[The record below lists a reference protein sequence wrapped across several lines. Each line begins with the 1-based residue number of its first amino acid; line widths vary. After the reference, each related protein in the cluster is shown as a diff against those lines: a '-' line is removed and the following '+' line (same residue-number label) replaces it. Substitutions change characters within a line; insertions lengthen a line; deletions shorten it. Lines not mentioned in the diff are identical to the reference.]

1 MSQVIHLGTGTMR
14 PTQQSKS
21 TQNSTA
27 SHIPLVS
34 TSTSRSPTVTTDTPT
49 IADLISPNMPSVDT
63 ASSAPSTPRSSQSSL
78 NDQYNTSPSSTS
90 SPLRPQR
97 SSLKPSLKSSESVTM
112 ISNRR
117 SSPPAVRFAEPDP
130 LPKPQTW
137 PRARPK
143 TIQLPEPLVNKIPN
157 PLTKAQYHHIPS
169 FTSPTATLME
179 QIDNFQ
185 AWGTP
190 ISPTPKRPVS
200 LPVRSAGSLKVVRKR
215 VSSLKARSTS
225 CQEPDSRWEGIP
237 LPAHFT
243 PPNVGLKSRVASYQS
258 TKSTKSIRS
267 TRSTKSTNLRIST
280 QSAPVVLEPLVSSPP
295 GQYNPLDHY
304 IPCLY
309 PSCTLHYTPARTG
322 SNYYLPQSPYNMS
335 RLHGYCP
342 RHANQDLNQANVSCK
357 REYENLRQSA
367 GRKTLGVIAAE
378 FEILKEGFRRER
390 RHKDAALVQEQKQR
404 VLGVRP
410 ISLNQKS
417 NGTKGKPGAQEDA
430 WDWRYTLR
438 PCTSSHC
445 KAYYTPYS
453 NHYTY
458 YRTPIS
464 GFLPQETLCSAC
476 AKTELEG
483 FVEKIKEKWG
493 SRCGW
498 DHKEWHDWY
507 ANACND
513 RTMEQEYWIKAQ
525 EKCVR
530 ERGPPKWVGRLRDS
544 AVVEEDAIELKRER
558 KSLMRKWFGSMSA

>member
-1 MSQVIHLGTGTMR
+1 
-14 PTQQSKS
+14 
-21 TQNSTA
+21 
-27 SHIPLVS
+27 
-34 TSTSRSPTVTTDTPT
+34 
-49 IADLISPNMPSVDT
+49 
-63 ASSAPSTPRSSQSSL
+63 
-78 NDQYNTSPSSTS
+78 
-90 SPLRPQR
+90 
-97 SSLKPSLKSSESVTM
+97 
-112 ISNRR
+112 
-117 SSPPAVRFAEPDP
+117 
-130 LPKPQTW
+130 
-137 PRARPK
+137 
-143 TIQLPEPLVNKIPN
+143 
-157 PLTKAQYHHIPS
+157 
-169 FTSPTATLME
+169 
-179 QIDNFQ
+179 
-185 AWGTP
+185 
-190 ISPTPKRPVS
+190 
-200 LPVRSAGSLKVVRKR
+200 
-215 VSSLKARSTS
+215 
-225 CQEPDSRWEGIP
+225 
-237 LPAHFT
+237 
-243 PPNVGLKSRVASYQS
+243 
-258 TKSTKSIRS
+258 
-267 TRSTKSTNLRIST
+267 
-280 QSAPVVLEPLVSSPP
+280 
-295 GQYNPLDHY
+295 
-304 IPCLY
+304 
-309 PSCTLHYTPARTG
+309 
-322 SNYYLPQSPYNMS
+322 MS

-525 EKCVR
+525 EKCIR

>member
-1 MSQVIHLGTGTMR
+1 MSF
-14 PTQQSKS
+14 
-21 TQNSTA
+21 A
-27 SHIPLVS
+27 
-34 TSTSRSPTVTTDTPT
+34 
-49 IADLISPNMPSVDT
+49 DT

-78 NDQYNTSPSSTS
+78 NGQYNTSPSSTS

-97 SSLKPSLKSSESVTM
+97 LSLKPSLKSSESVTM
-112 ISNRR
+112 ASSRR
-117 SSPPAVRFAEPDP
+117 SSPPAVRFAEPNP
-130 LPKPQTW
+130 LPKSQTW

-143 TIQLPEPLVNKIPN
+143 TIQLPEPLVNKISN
-157 PLTKAQYHHIPS
+157 PPTKAQYHHIPS

-190 ISPTPKRPVS
+190 ISPSFKRPVS
-200 LPVRSAGSLKVVRKR
+200 LPVRPNGSLKVVKKR
-215 VSSLKARSTS
+215 VSSLKSRSTS
-225 CQEPDSRWEGIP
+225 YQETDSRWEGIP

-243 PPNVGLKSRVASYQS
+243 PPTLGSRSRVTSYQS
-258 TKSTKSIRS
+258 TKSANS
-267 TRSTKSTNLRIST
+267 TGLRIST
-280 QSAPVVLEPLVSSPP
+280 QSAPAVLEPSISSPP
-295 GQYNPLDHY
+295 GQYNPLEHH

-342 RHANQDLNQANVSCK
+342 RHASQDLNQINIACK
-357 REYENLRQSA
+357 REYEKLRQSA

-378 FEILKEGFRRER
+378 FEILKEDFRRER

-404 VLGVRP
+404 VLGVLP
-410 ISLNQKS
+410 IVLNQK
-417 NGTKGKPGAQEDA
+417 NNDAKGNPRVQEDT

-476 AKTELEG
+476 AKTELED
-483 FVEKIKEKWG
+483 FVNKIKEKWG
-493 SRCGW
+493 SRCEW

-507 ANACND
+507 TNACND
-513 RTMEQEYWIKAQ
+513 RTMEQDYWIKAQ

-530 ERGPPKWVGRLRDS
+530 ERGPPKWVGRLKDNL
-544 AVVEEDAIELKRER
+544 VVEKDIIEPKKER
-558 KSLMRKWFGSMSA
+558 KSLMRKWFGGMSM

>member
-1 MSQVIHLGTGTMR
+1 MR

-27 SHIPLVS
+27 SHTPLVS

-243 PPNVGLKSRVASYQS
+243 PPNVGLS
-258 TKSTKSIRS
+258 
-267 TRSTKSTNLRIST
+267 
-280 QSAPVVLEPLVSSPP
+280 
-295 GQYNPLDHY
+295 
-304 IPCLY
+304 
-309 PSCTLHYTPARTG
+309 
-322 SNYYLPQSPYNMS
+322 
-335 RLHGYCP
+335 
-342 RHANQDLNQANVSCK
+342 
-357 REYENLRQSA
+357 
-367 GRKTLGVIAAE
+367 
-378 FEILKEGFRRER
+378 
-390 RHKDAALVQEQKQR
+390 
-404 VLGVRP
+404 
-410 ISLNQKS
+410 
-417 NGTKGKPGAQEDA
+417 
-430 WDWRYTLR
+430 TLR
-438 PCTSSHC
+438 
-445 KAYYTPYS
+445 
-453 NHYTY
+453 
-458 YRTPIS
+458 
-464 GFLPQETLCSAC
+464 
-476 AKTELEG
+476 
-483 FVEKIKEKWG
+483 
-493 SRCGW
+493 
-498 DHKEWHDWY
+498 
-507 ANACND
+507 
-513 RTMEQEYWIKAQ
+513 
-525 EKCVR
+525 
-530 ERGPPKWVGRLRDS
+530 
-544 AVVEEDAIELKRER
+544 
-558 KSLMRKWFGSMSA
+558 

>member
-1 MSQVIHLGTGTMR
+1 MR

-27 SHIPLVS
+27 GHVPLVS
-34 TSTSRSPTVTTDTPT
+34 TSESRSPTVIIDTSI
-49 IADLISPNMPSVDT
+49 IADLMSHNMLFDDT
-63 ASSAPSTPRSSQSSL
+63 ASSGPSTPRSSQSSL
-78 NDQYNTSPSSTS
+78 NYQYNTSPSSTS

-112 ISNRR
+112 ASNRR

-130 LPKPQTW
+130 LPKSQTW

-157 PLTKAQYHHIPS
+157 PLTKTQYHHIPS

-190 ISPTPKRPVS
+190 ISPNVKRPVS
-200 LPVRSAGSLKVVRKR
+200 LPVRPNGSLKVVRKR

-225 CQEPDSRWEGIP
+225 YQEPDSRWEGIP

-243 PPNVGLKSRVASYQS
+243 PPTLGLRSRVVSYQS
-258 TKSTKSIRS
+258 TKSIK
-267 TRSTKSTNLRIST
+267 STKSANLRIST
-280 QSAPVVLEPLVSSPP
+280 QSAPAVLEPSISSPP

-342 RHANQDLNQANVSCK
+342 RHASQDLNQANIACK

-378 FEILKEGFRRER
+378 FEILKEGLRRER
-390 RHKDAALVQEQKQR
+390 RRKDAALVQEQKQI
-404 VLGVRP
+404 VLGVPP
-410 ISLNQKS
+410 IPLNQK
-417 NGTKGKPGAQEDA
+417 NHDAKGKPRVQEAA

-483 FVEKIKEKWG
+483 FVDKIKEKWE
-493 SRCGW
+493 SRCEW
-498 DHKEWHDWY
+498 DHREWHDWY
-507 ANACND
+507 TNACND
-513 RTMEQEYWIKAQ
+513 RTMEQEYWIEAQ

-530 ERGPPKWVGRLRDS
+530 ERGPPKWVGRLKETV
-544 AVVEEDAIELKRER
+544 VVEEDVVELKKER
-558 KSLMRKWFGSMSA
+558 KSLMRKWFGSMST